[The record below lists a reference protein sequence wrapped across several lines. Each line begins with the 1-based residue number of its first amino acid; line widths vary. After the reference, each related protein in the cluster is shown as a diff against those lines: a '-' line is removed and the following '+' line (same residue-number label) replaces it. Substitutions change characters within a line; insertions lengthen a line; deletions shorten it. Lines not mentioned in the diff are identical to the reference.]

1 MNAQSI
7 EEAWAERLLAREA
20 RLVCAKSAMHAM
32 VELGLV
38 LPGDRIVVCADSAC
52 SKVYEGLYSAY
63 DVVFVEEPTVEAFLA
78 ASGNVH
84 SSYEGEGPRL
94 WWLVESLGGEGLR
107 VPDLRGL
114 GKAARERGALLAVD
128 NTRATCFGC
137 NPLRLRAVLA
147 FERFDRFY
155 DAKPLRPLAA
165 IAVARSQFKRH
176 RVDEAARCVHT
187 LLERC
192 TAPAIELSGE
202 EAEVLGQDFSEDAF
216 RMQIRFDHARAF
228 AEYAAANEMIK
239 NVAYPGLSVH
249 CDHCIATGVLEHGFG
264 SCVCIEPAGPGAALR
279 LFRELGGIEGE
290 PLQLSGGTTVCAKL
304 GESGE
309 SLLINVGE
317 GSVFELIDQVDSALR
332 RVCIG

>member
-1 MNAQSI
+1 MDARSI

-20 RLVCAKSAMHAM
+20 RLVCAKSVMHAM

-38 LPGDRIVVCADSAC
+38 LPGDRIVVCADSARPNID
-52 SKVYEGLYSAY
+52 EGLYSAY
-63 DVVFVEEPTVEAFLA
+63 DVVFIEEPMVEAFLA
-78 ASGNVH
+78 ASGDVR
-84 SSYEGEGPRL
+84 SSYEGESPRL

-114 GKAARERGALLAVD
+114 GKVARERSALLAVD

-137 NPLRLRAVLA
+137 NPLRLGAVLT

-155 DAKPLRPLAA
+155 SANPPRPLVA
-165 IAVARSQFKRH
+165 IAVARSQLKRH
-176 RVDEAARCVHT
+176 QVDEAAQRVHT
-187 LLERC
+187 LLECC
-192 TAPAIELSGE
+192 TAPAIKLSVEEGE
-202 EAEVLGQDFSEDAF
+202 ALDQGFSEDAF

-239 NVAYPGLSVH
+239 NVAYPGLSTH
-249 CDHCIATGVLEHGFG
+249 CDHRIATGVLEHGFG
-264 SCVCIEPAGPGAALR
+264 LYVCIEPVGPGAALR

-290 PLQLSGGTTVCAKL
+290 SLRLSGGATACAKL
-304 GESGE
+304 GESGQ
-309 SLLINVGE
+309 SLLIDAGE

>member
-1 MNAQSI
+1 MDARSI

-20 RLVCAKSAMHAM
+20 RLVCAKSAMSAM
-32 VELGLV
+32 SLLGLA
-38 LPGDRIVVCADSAC
+38 LSGDRIVVCADSARPNID
-52 SKVYEGLYSAY
+52 EGLYSAG

-78 ASGNVH
+78 ASGDVH

-128 NTRATCFGC
+128 NSRATCFGC
-137 NPLRLRAVLA
+137 NPLRLGAVLA
-147 FERFDRFY
+147 FERLDRFY
-155 DAKPLRPLAA
+155 DANPPRPLAA
-165 IAVARSQFKRH
+165 ITVARSQLKKH
-176 RVDEAARCVHT
+176 RIDEAAQCVHT

-264 SCVCIEPAGPGAALR
+264 SSVCIEPAGPGAALR

-290 PLQLSGGTTVCAKL
+290 SLRLSGGAIVRAKL

-332 RVCIG
+332 KVCNR